1 MKRLCISYGDVAA
14 TDYADKF
21 EWSINLLN
29 PHHWH
34 TTKHFGHYFLT
45 ILFSIMAVAFTFR
58 LWEIS
63 DYSNRD
69 EVKAWLDKY
78 IADGWW
84 RKGGLHIAKVMAQGL
99 AFMTLFF
106 LVLNGIARNFSAYTI
121 TSGLILSAILSVIF
135 AVIGFIWLIGF
146 LGIRTTEAAFVRY
159 VSQNVAYT
167 SAIILK
173 RAVKAKFDLGL
184 ILMCSMYM
192 PLLYTLL
199 QSLLCK

>member
-1 MKRLCISYGDVAA
+1 MG
-14 TDYADKF
+14 TDYGNKY

-34 TTKHFGHYFLT
+34 TTKHYGHYFLT
-45 ILFSIMAVAFTFR
+45 ILFAMMAIAFTFR
-58 LWEIS
+58 FWEIS

-84 RKGGLHIAKVMAQGL
+84 RKGGLHIAKVMSQGL
-99 AFMTLFF
+99 ALMTLFF
-106 LVLNGIARNFSAYTI
+106 LVMNAIARNFSEYTVAN
-121 TSGLILSAILSVIF
+121 GLIISAVLSVIF
-135 AVIGFIWLIGF
+135 AVVGIIWLIGF
-146 LGIRTTEAAFVRY
+146 IGIRTTESAFVRY

-184 ILMCSMYM
+184 ILMCSLYM
-192 PLLYTLL
+192 PLLYVLL
-199 QSLLCK
+199 ESLLSE